1 MNKDAIL
8 QFINEVIITNGLE
21 NGLDAEKVKEN
32 ISNYKRYLQENGFA
46 DEETLKIVTVIETK
60 AKEYY
65 ELAKSFKAAGLDI
78 PTVGAKKDDYSE
90 EIREQTESETK
101 QESGA
106 KDESEPKQESEPTI
120 YRSTCG
126 LGIFRSC

>member
-1 MNKDAIL
+1 MASRGRT
-8 QFINEVIITNGLE
+8 V
-21 NGLDAEKVKEN
+21 AELGGKVKEN
-32 ISNYKRYLQENGFA
+32 IANYKRYLQENGFA

-101 QESGA
+101 QES
-106 KDESEPKQESEPTI
+106 EPTI

>member
-1 MNKDAIL
+1 MNKDTIL

-32 ISNYKRYLQENGFA
+32 IANYKRYLQENGFA
-46 DEETLKIVTVIETK
+46 NEETLKIVTIIEAK

-78 PTVGAKKDDYSE
+78 PTVGAKKEEYSE
-90 EIREQTESETK
+90 EIIEET
-101 QESGA
+101 
-106 KDESEPKQESEPTI
+106 ESEPKQESSSKEDKSEPTI

-126 LGIFRSC
+126 LGLFRSC

>member
-21 NGLDAEKVKEN
+21 NGLDAEKVKAN
-32 ISNYKRYLQENGFA
+32 IANYKRYLQENGFA

-90 EIREQTESETK
+90 TK